1 MTDHYAVI
9 GNPVDHSLSPVV
21 HAAFARQTG
30 QDLSYIKRFSP
41 LTGFAATLRQ
51 FQAEGG
57 CGVNVTVPFKEE
69 AWRMAD
75 KRTARAELAQAANTL
90 TFTATG
96 ILADNTDGAGLITD
110 LQQNRKFQLE
120 GQRILVLGAGGAAR
134 GVLSA
139 LLAERPNRLVIANRT
154 VSRAHTLQERFA
166 PHGNVS
172 ACDYAA
178 LQNEQF
184 DCVINATS
192 TGLSGESI
200 ALPDN
205 LFAAEG
211 LAYDMAYGKDST
223 PFLQFAQSH
232 GAAHRADGLGMLVEQ
247 AAEAFYL
254 WRKVRPQTQTVIAR
268 LRSGSAN
275 RV

>member
-1 MTDHYAVI
+1 MTDQYAVI
-9 GNPVDHSLSPVV
+9 GNPVDHSLSPYV

-30 QDLSYIKRFSP
+30 QDLNYVKLFAP
-41 LTGFAATLRQ
+41 LTGFAATVRQ
-51 FQAEGG
+51 FRAEGG

-75 KRTARAELAQAANTL
+75 ERTARAELAQAANTL
-90 TFTATG
+90 VFTASG
-96 ILADNTDGAGLITD
+96 ILADNTDGTGLITD
-110 LQQNRKFQLE
+110 LQQNLDFRLADR
-120 GQRILVLGAGGAAR
+120 RILMLGAGGAAR
-134 GVLSA
+134 GVMAA
-139 LLAERPNRLVIANRT
+139 LLAALPKRLVIANRT
-154 VSRAHTLQERFA
+154 VTRALALQERFA
-166 PHGNVS
+166 PYGNVS

-254 WRKVRPQTQTVIAR
+254 WRKVRPQTRTVIAQ
-268 LRSGSAN
+268 LRSGSVN